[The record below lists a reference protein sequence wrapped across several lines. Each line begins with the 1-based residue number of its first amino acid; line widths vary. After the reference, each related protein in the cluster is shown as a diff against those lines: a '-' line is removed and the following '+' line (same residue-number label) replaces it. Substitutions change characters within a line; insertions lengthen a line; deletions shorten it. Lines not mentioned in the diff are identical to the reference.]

1 MLARCVPPS
10 GNDMTLSSV
19 ARFAVLSLL
28 ASAAACGAKSSFVGG
43 TYHDDEAT
51 YRVGHLSHSWERVA
65 LSEGDLAFKH
75 EQGGTIL
82 ANATCAKANDAPLDV
97 LANHL
102 LFDLEQV
109 EEVSRNE
116 MTLDGRRALRVHVL
130 AELDGVPV
138 ELDVVVLKKD
148 GCTYDFV
155 LIGGRDAFVERRA
168 DFENF
173 FRGFGVG

>member
-1 MLARCVPPS
+1 
-10 GNDMTLSSV
+10 MTLSSV

-28 ASAAACGAKSSFVGG
+28 ASSAACGAKSSFVGG
-43 TYHDDEAT
+43 VYHDDDAT
-51 YRVGHLSHSWERVA
+51 YRVGHLSRAWERVS

-75 EQGGTIL
+75 EDGGTIL
-82 ANATCAKANDAPLDV
+82 ANATCARAGDAPLDV

-102 LFDLEQV
+102 LFDLESL
-109 EEVSRNE
+109 EELSRNE
-116 MTLDGRRALRVHVL
+116 LTLDGRRALRVHVQ

-138 ELDVVVLKKD
+138 ELDVVVIKKD

-155 LIGGRDAFVERRA
+155 LIGGREAFAERRD
-168 DFENF
+168 DFEIF